1 MARAVSV
8 PMTTEIRVDTPA
20 MIRLFRAASIRRSL
34 PSIFSYHDRVKP
46 CQTEP
51 VRALLNEKIT
61 STMIGTY
68 KKAKVSSAME
78 SSPKRPS
85 FPAVS

>member
-1 MARAVSV
+1 MARAVRV
-8 PMTTEIRVDTPA
+8 PMMTEIKVDTPA
-20 MIRLFRAASIRRSL
+20 MIRLLRAASIRRSF
-34 PSIFSYHDRVKP
+34 PNIFSYHDRVKP
-46 CQTEP
+46 CQTAP
-51 VRALLNEKIT
+51 VRALLNEKMT

-68 KKAKVSSAME
+68 RKAKVSRATE